1 LIQPQPASKLEV
13 SRSADFSTER
23 RLKTMNTKRFIT
35 LAVGCAMLAL
45 PAYVGAQDQDQ
56 DQNQGSVADAARK
69 AQAERKN
76 APKAKLTIDN
86 DNLGTLTGQVNVV
99 GEEPPSDDQSKKPAA
114 DDKAKGP
121 AKDEAYWR
129 DRFASAYKKLAD
141 DQHEL
146 DILQR
151 EFNLKQEQ
159 FYTDPMASLKQEYSR
174 QDLNDQKAKIDEKK
188 TAVDQ
193 DKADISSLEDEL
205 RQSGGDAGWATPP
218 SQPASGQPSGSQQA
232 SGESGASQPAAG
244 SAPASPQP

>member
-1 LIQPQPASKLEV
+1 
-13 SRSADFSTER
+13 
-23 RLKTMNTKRFIT
+23 MNTKRFIT

-45 PAYVGAQDQDQ
+45 PACVAAQDQDQ
-56 DQNQGSVADAARK
+56 SQSQGSVADAARK

-86 DNLGTLTGQVNVV
+86 DNLGTLTGQVNVI
-99 GEEPPSDDQSKKPAA
+99 GEEPPAADDQSKKPAA
-114 DDKAKGP
+114 DDKAAKAP

-129 DRFASAYKKLAD
+129 DKFASAYKKLAD

-174 QDLNDQKAKIDEKK
+174 QDLNDQKTKIDDKK
-188 TAVDQ
+188 AAVDR

-205 RQSGGDAGWATPP
+205 RQAGGDAGWATPP
-218 SQPASGQPSGSQQA
+218 SQPASGQSAAPQPAAA
-232 SGESGASQPAAG
+232 SAPAASQP
-244 SAPASPQP
+244 

>member
-1 LIQPQPASKLEV
+1 MNIK
-13 SRSADFSTER
+13 
-23 RLKTMNTKRFIT
+23 RLIT

-56 DQNQGSVADAARK
+56 SQGSVADAARK

-86 DNLGTLTGQVNVV
+86 DNLGTLTGQVNVI
-99 GEEPPSDDQSKKPAA
+99 GEELPAADDQSKKPAG
-114 DDKAKGP
+114 DDKAAKAP
-121 AKDEAYWR
+121 VKDEGYWR
-129 DRFASAYKKLAD
+129 GRFASAYKKLAD

-151 EFNLKQEQ
+151 EYNLKQEQ

-174 QDLNDQKAKIDEKK
+174 QDLNDQKTKIDDKK
-188 TAVDQ
+188 VAVDQ
-193 DKADISSLEDEL
+193 DKADVSSLEDEL

-218 SQPASGQPSGSQQA
+218 SQPASGPA
-232 SGESGASQPAAG
+232 GESQPAAP
-244 SAPASPQP
+244 SAPAASQP